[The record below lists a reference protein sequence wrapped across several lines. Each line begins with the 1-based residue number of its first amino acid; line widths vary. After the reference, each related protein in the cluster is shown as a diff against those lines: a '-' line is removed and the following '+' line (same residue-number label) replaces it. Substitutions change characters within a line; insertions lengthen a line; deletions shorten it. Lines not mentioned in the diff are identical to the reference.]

1 MKKLPPAKRNHLILV
16 IMVTL
21 AMIGMVYYFLITPQK
36 QENDKLATD
45 IANNAAKLEQIKKT
59 IQQADANA
67 KAAQDIADQ
76 LNLAETD
83 IASGDMFAWTY
94 DTIRRFKAGYKIDV
108 PNIGQPVPG
117 EVDLIAEFPYKQIKF
132 TLSGT
137 GYYHDLGKFVSD
149 LENKFPHI
157 RVLNLSLEP
166 VGELSPEKIGFR
178 MEIAALVKAST

>member
-1 MKKLPPAKRNHLILV
+1 MKKLSPAKRNHLILV

-21 AMIGMVYYFLITPQK
+21 AVIGMVYYFLIAPQQ
-36 QENDKLATD
+36 QENSKLATD
-45 IANNAAKLEQIKKT
+45 ILNNTAKLEQIKKT
-59 IQQADANA
+59 VQQAAANA
-67 KAAQDIADQ
+67 QTAPDIADQ

-94 DTIRRFKAGYKIDV
+94 DTIRRFKAGYKIEV
-108 PNIGQPVPG
+108 PNIGQPVQG
-117 EVDLIAEFPYKQIKF
+117 DVDLIAGFPYKQIKF

-166 VGELSPEKIGFR
+166 VGELNSEKISFR

>member
-1 MKKLPPAKRNHLILV
+1 MKRISPIKRNHLILV
-16 IMVTL
+16 IMITL
-21 AMIGMVYYFLITPQK
+21 AVIGMVYYFLIAPQK

-45 IANNAAKLEQIKKT
+45 IVNNAAKLEQIKKT
-59 IQQADANA
+59 VQQAKANA
-67 KAAQDIADQ
+67 KAAQDISDQ

-94 DTIRRFKAGYKIDV
+94 DTIRRFKAGYKIEI
-108 PNIGQPVPG
+108 PNIGQPALG
-117 EVDLIAEFPYKQIKF
+117 EVDLIAGFPYKQIKF

-157 RVLNLSLEP
+157 RVLNLSVEP
-166 VGELSPEKIGFR
+166 VGEQSPEKISFR